1 MYEVYSNLRSCIED
15 VEKGGSLD
23 AHIALY
29 ALSHHDEV
37 PELSIEELAR
47 ACNTSPATISRFC
60 RRVNGSSFR
69 SFKEQVDDF
78 NAWLQR
84 ETTEAR
90 AHKQIDIPWY
100 FDIVERLRDQGLPG
114 QCLRSS

>member
-1 MYEVYSNLRSCIED
+1 MSMYEVYSNLRSCIED

-47 ACNTSPATISRFC
+47 A
-60 RRVNGSSFR
+60 
-69 SFKEQVDDF
+69 
-78 NAWLQR
+78 
-84 ETTEAR
+84 
-90 AHKQIDIPWY
+90 
-100 FDIVERLRDQGLPG
+100 
-114 QCLRSS
+114 